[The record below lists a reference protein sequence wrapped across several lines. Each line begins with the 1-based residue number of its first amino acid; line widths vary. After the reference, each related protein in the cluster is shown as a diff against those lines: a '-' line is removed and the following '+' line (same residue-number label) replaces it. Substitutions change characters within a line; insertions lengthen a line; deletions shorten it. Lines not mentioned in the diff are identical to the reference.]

1 MFGDREEAILEFI
14 SSLVNGKRV
23 HELLMLKCILNN
35 EKMSPD
41 TYREL
46 LEEKGEIY
54 READYVSALNVLGKV
69 FVNAP
74 SEKKRYSNI
83 EFISMDYAKNDGET
97 CISVLFII

>member
-41 TYREL
+41 AYREL
-46 LEEKGEIY
+46 LEIGLPQ
-54 READYVSALNVLGKV
+54 SHWL
-69 FVNAP
+69 
-74 SEKKRYSNI
+74 
-83 EFISMDYAKNDGET
+83 
-97 CISVLFII
+97 